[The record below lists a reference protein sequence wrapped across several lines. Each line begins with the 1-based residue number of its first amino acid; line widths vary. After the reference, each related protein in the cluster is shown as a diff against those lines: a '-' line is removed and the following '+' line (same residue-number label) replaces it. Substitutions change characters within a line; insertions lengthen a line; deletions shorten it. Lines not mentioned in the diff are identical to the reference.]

1 MFNWTAVEGVD
12 PRPYATAIKYYC
24 PRDNWA
30 YPSTGF
36 NEVMVY
42 CLKDGTWSNQF
53 NIETCQSKGS
63 HQIQGLTTFPQR
75 CSVLTSLPRPLR
87 VRAPKGFLGWK
98 WPNTVAKMDLNGPMG
113 NGPIWRWNVL
123 TRNGR
128 QRLYQ
133 SVFVS
138 ISQTYDLRLD
148 VPVARSCG
156 MTIPVPLM
164 GMDVAWPY
172 KKRQLGDTITYT
184 CPSQT
189 LTWEEHLEYQVVT
202 CIWHRQT
209 DSMIWWPP
217 ELHSCNRKIIPTL
230 CPTLLQLTFIV
241 SVDREYPDF
250 LNDFKNMSKSDK
262 REAVKK
268 H

>member
-1 MFNWTAVEGVD
+1 
-12 PRPYATAIKYYC
+12 
-24 PRDNWA
+24 
-30 YPSTGF
+30 
-36 NEVMVY
+36 
-42 CLKDGTWSNQF
+42 
-53 NIETCQSKGS
+53 
-63 HQIQGLTTFPQR
+63 
-75 CSVLTSLPRPLR
+75 
-87 VRAPKGFLGWK
+87 
-98 WPNTVAKMDLNGPMG
+98 MDLNGPMG
-113 NGPIWRWNVL
+113 NGPIWRWNVS

-138 ISQTYDLRLD
+138 ISQTYDLKLD
-148 VPVARSCG
+148 IPVARSCG

-189 LTWEEHLEYQVVT
+189 LTWEEHLEHQMVT

-217 ELHSCNRKIIPTL
+217 ELHSCNRKIAPSL
-230 CPTLLQLTFIV
+230 CPPLTCFISFKV
-241 SVDREYPDF
+241 SVSCCQR
-250 LNDFKNMSKSDK
+250 MSSCS
-262 REAVKK
+262 
-268 H
+268 